1 MEKGAVM
8 IDYEYLKPKNL
19 EEVFSLLKS
28 YGEKAVLIAGGTD
41 VMVNIRNKKLA
52 PEALISL
59 RGLEDLAYVKKE
71 EDAYRIGALTT
82 HRMLE
87 TSPLVQ
93 KELSALYDGA
103 SQVGSVQ
110 IRNVATVGGNIC
122 NAAPSADTAS
132 PLLALDA
139 VAVLRGPGGSR
150 KVPLTEFFTGPSQT
164 VRADDEVLVEF
175 EIPSEMERFGSAY
188 HKHSRRKAMD
198 LPILGVAVSLKVD
211 GDTIQDARIALSVA
225 APTPIRAKEAEAY
238 LKGKE
243 VSDDILAEAGKIA
256 ASEASPRDSLRG
268 KAWYRKEMIE
278 TFVPRMAHKAL
289 ERLKNR

>member
-59 RGLEDLAYVKKE
+59 RGLEDLAYVKKDE
-71 EDAYRIGALTT
+71 GAYRIGALTT

-87 TSPLVQ
+87 TSSLVQ
-93 KELSALYDGA
+93 RELSALYDGA
-103 SQVGSVQ
+103 S
-110 IRNVATVGGNIC
+110 GNIC

-139 VAVLRGPGGSR
+139 VAVLQGPEGAR
-150 KVPLTEFFTGPSQT
+150 KVPLSDFFTGPSQT
-164 VRADDEVLVEF
+164 VRASNEVLVEF
-175 EIPSEMERFGSAY
+175 EIPSEMEQFGSAY

-198 LPILGVAVSLKVD
+198 LPILGVAVSLKVE
-211 GDTIQDARIALSVA
+211 GKSIQDARIAL
-225 APTPIRAKEAEAY
+225 
-238 LKGKE
+238 GKE
-243 VSDDILAEAGKIA
+243 LSDDVLIEAGKIA
-256 ASEASPRDSLRG
+256 ANEASPRDSLRG

>member
-1 MEKGAVM
+1 M

-59 RGLEDLAYVKKE
+59 RGLEDLAYVKKG
-71 EDAYRIGALTT
+71 EDGYHIGALAT

-87 TSPLVQ
+87 TSSLVQ
-93 KELSALYDGA
+93 SELSALYDGA

-164 VRADDEVLVEF
+164 VRASDEVLVEF
-175 EIPSEMERFGSAY
+175 EIPSEMGQFGSAY
-188 HKHSRRKAMD
+188 YKHSRRKAMD
-198 LPILGVAVSLKVD
+198 LPILGVAVSLKVE
-211 GDTIQDARIALSVA
+211 GEIIRDARIALSVA
-225 APTPIRAKEAEAY
+225 APTPMRAIEAEAY
-238 LKGKE
+238 LRGKE
-243 VSDDILAEAGKIA
+243 LSDDVLIEAGKIA
-256 ASEASPRDSLRG
+256 ANEASPRDSLRG

>member
-1 MEKGAVM
+1 M
-8 IDYEYLKPKNL
+8 IDYDYLKPKNL
-19 EEVFSLLKS
+19 QEVFSLLET

-41 VMVNIRNKKLA
+41 VMVNIRNRKIA

-59 RGLEDLAYVKKE
+59 RGLEELSYISKR
-71 EDAYRIGALTT
+71 DAYHIGALTT

-87 TSPLVQ
+87 TSSMIQ
-93 KELSALYDGA
+93 NELSALYDGA

-122 NAAPSADTAS
+122 NAAPSADTAG

-139 VAVLRGPGGSR
+139 TAVLQGSEGIR
-150 KVPLTEFFTGPSQT
+150 KVSLSEFFTGPSQT
-164 VRADDEVLVEF
+164 VKRPDEVLVEF
-175 EIPSEMERFGSAY
+175 EIPVEMGEFGSAY

-198 LPILGVAVSLKVD
+198 LPILGVAVSLKLDGQRIVD
-211 GDTIQDARIALSVA
+211 MRIALSVA
-225 APTPIRAKEAEAY
+225 APTPLRAREAEEY

-243 VSDDILAEAGKIA
+243 LDERSLNEAGKIA
-256 ASEASPRDSLRG
+256 AQEASPRDSLRG

-278 TFVPRMAHKAL
+278 TFVPRMALRAS
-289 ERLKNR
+289 ERLRNR

>member
-1 MEKGAVM
+1 
-8 IDYEYLKPKNL
+8 
-19 EEVFSLLKS
+19 
-28 YGEKAVLIAGGTD
+28 
-41 VMVNIRNKKLA
+41 MVSIRNRKIT
-52 PEALISL
+52 PEALISI
-59 RGLEDLAYVKKE
+59 RGLKDLAYVKKA
-71 EDAYRIGALTT
+71 EDAYHLGALTT

-87 TSPLVQ
+87 KNTLVQ
-93 KELSALYDGA
+93 TELSALYDGA

-110 IRNVATVGGNIC
+110 IWNVATVGGNIC

-139 VAVLRGPGGSR
+139 VAVLQGPKGSR

-164 VRADDEVLVEF
+164 VRAKDEVLIEF
-175 EIPSEMERFGSAY
+175 EIPIEMSQFGSAY

-198 LPILGVAVSLKVD
+198 LPILGVAVALKVD
-211 GDTIQDARIALSVA
+211 GEGIQDARIALSVA

-238 LKGKE
+238 LKGKPL
-243 VSDDILAEAGKIA
+243 SDDVLTEAGKIA

-268 KAWYRKEMIE
+268 RAWYRKEMIE